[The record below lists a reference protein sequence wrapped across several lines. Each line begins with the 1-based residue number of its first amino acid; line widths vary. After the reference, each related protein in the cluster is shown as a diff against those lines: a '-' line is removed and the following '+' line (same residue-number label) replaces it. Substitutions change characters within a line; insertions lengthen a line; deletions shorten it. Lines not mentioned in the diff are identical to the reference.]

1 MTEYIVDGDC
11 LIPRLEGLTLQ
22 IHFKTNGEI
31 VRCRDCKHA
40 TEPVDS
46 AGLAI
51 KEMEGWL
58 DCLGKLTTGWDYY
71 DDEPKYNLV
80 EPDGFC
86 KWGERK

>member
-1 MTEYIVDGDC
+1 MAERIEKIIPVLPGSQADRAFEEYPE
-11 LIPRLEGLTLQ
+11 L
-22 IHFKTNGEI
+22 

-71 DDEPKYNLV
+71 YDEPKYNLV

>member
-1 MTEYIVDGDC
+1 MAEYIVEMPFAWIYNETKG
-11 LIPRLEGLTLQ
+11 IKHES
-22 IHFKTNGEI
+22 I

-40 TEPVDS
+40 TVPVDWD
-46 AGLAI
+46 GLPI

-71 DDEPKYNLV
+71 DDEPRYNLV

-86 KWGERK
+86 AWGERK